1 MDRFVVSH
9 ALLSFNISQPLHE
22 GARAGNLDVVRYLV
36 EQGNSAFCRFLLLS
50 LEANLTFVSFSSSSS
65 STFQGADI
73 NAKTKGAGGS
83 ALWWAKQ
90 SLEDEDPVV
99 AFLESIG
106 ALEIGP
112 DL

>member
-1 MDRFVVSH
+1 MVCHNVPFSE
-9 ALLSFNISQPLHE
+9 SFAFSQPLHE
-22 GARAGNLDVVRYLV
+22 GARAGNLDVVKYLV
-36 EQGNSAFCRFLLLS
+36 EQG
-50 LEANLTFVSFSSSSS
+50 
-65 STFQGADI
+65 ADV

-99 AFLESIG
+99 SFLESVG